1 MDLVK
6 MLRDFEQ
13 EIKNIV
19 LSKMAKIE
27 YVRIIIPLQ
36 LRMSRIES
44 KDIISSAKK
53 EIKMKILEEVEKC
66 ITFEEKKDKDDI
78 LTIIGKLNIIEDV
91 NFDKVYGKV
100 YRQVVKLAL
109 LESVSGLLNDLTK
122 EEMNLFENYVRG
134 DKKRKE
140 GNWIYRYTKKN
151 LKGIDV
157 IDIGFFS
164 TEKKALK
171 AKDEHEKLG
180 VKVSPVMEMDDDY
193 ELYKGNKQ

>member
-13 EIKNIV
+13 EIKNIL

>member
-19 LSKMAKIE
+19 LSKIAKIE

-109 LESVSGLLNDLTK
+109 LESVSGLLNNLTK
-122 EEMNLFENYVRG
+122 EEMNLFENYVKG
-134 DKKRKE
+134 KK
-140 GNWIYRYTKKN
+140 
-151 LKGIDV
+151 
-157 IDIGFFS
+157 
-164 TEKKALK
+164 
-171 AKDEHEKLG
+171 
-180 VKVSPVMEMDDDY
+180 
-193 ELYKGNKQ
+193 Q

>member
-109 LESVSGLLNDLTK
+109 LESVSGLLNDLSK

>member
-36 LRMSRIES
+36 LKMSRIES

-109 LESVSGLLNDLTK
+109 LESVSGLLNDLSK